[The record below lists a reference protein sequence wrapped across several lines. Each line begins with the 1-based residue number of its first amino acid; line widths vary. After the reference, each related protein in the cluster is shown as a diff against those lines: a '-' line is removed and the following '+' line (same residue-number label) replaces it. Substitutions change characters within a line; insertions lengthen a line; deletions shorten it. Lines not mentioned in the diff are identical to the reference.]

1 MKALVVFYSY
11 SENGDT
17 AVISKRLAEAIG
29 ADTERLELAAPY
41 PDDYD
46 KVLEISKQEVESG
59 ATPAI
64 KPLKH
69 DPKEYDLIAIGTP
82 TWWCSMAPAVLT
94 FMRSTDFSGKTV
106 LPYTTHGGQ
115 TGNTVDDIRKNAPG
129 AAGAAEEW
137 AARSEGRNGKDGGRE
152 GGGGCGRDNRDGRD
166 NRKGGDDGDG
176 RNDRDG
182 GIRPCKT
189 CVCVPNEER
198 SRIS

>member
-46 KVLEISKQEVESG
+46 KVLEMSKQEVESG

-129 AAGAAEEW
+129 AKVLSGHKFRLDAYGAESHATPDEDIEKW
-137 AARSEGRNGKDGGRE
+137 ISAVKGFVGK
-152 GGGGCGRDNRDGRD
+152 
-166 NRKGGDDGDG
+166 
-176 RNDRDG
+176 
-182 GIRPCKT
+182 
-189 CVCVPNEER
+189 
-198 SRIS
+198 